1 MEWFDFEGDLLKFQG
16 TSQQEGREKFSKVLM
31 GLLRRILDDNK
42 RVQEAACSAFATLEE
57 VSLMKN
63 VFSLIVIVLK
73 IDLAES
79 FRFFQE
85 AAEELPPLLDII
97 LQHLMCAFAK
107 YQVLCYVIMAYILIF
122 FNLLCYIFVFL
133 VFYKSILELDLFM
146 LL

>member
-79 FRFFQE
+79 FRFFQ
-85 AAEELPPLLDII
+85 
-97 LQHLMCAFAK
+97 
-107 YQVLCYVIMAYILIF
+107 
-122 FNLLCYIFVFL
+122 
-133 VFYKSILELDLFM
+133 
-146 LL
+146 